1 MNSTYCKHNMLIGT
15 CAICEGLVR
24 PSGELHYLWLDWCD
38 TNYDLNVDNFKQHT
52 SKEEW
57 FKGNKRTL
65 KLLFFEKWGQYPPYP
80 TWPE

>member
-24 PSGELHYLWLDWCD
+24 PAGELHYLWIDWCD
-38 TNYDLNVDNFKQHT
+38 TNYDLTKERYT

-57 FKGNKRTL
+57 FKNNKRML
-65 KLLFFEKWGQYPPYP
+65 KSGFFLKQGQYPPYP
-80 TWPE
+80 TWPEN